1 MFHLVLNGTPR
12 IDVKYRDKTISF
24 ATDGSLPDPLEG
36 TYAALTA
43 CAGAYAMES
52 CQALGIS
59 EEGIEVTVRPV
70 VRPADPSMPTR
81 ISTIVA
87 FPPRIG
93 QGQREAILAAID
105 KCTVK
110 KLLLNGIN
118 VSFELKAADAG

>member
-1 MFHLVLNGTPR
+1 
-12 IDVKYRDKTISF
+12 
-24 ATDGSLPDPLEG
+24 
-36 TYAALTA
+36 
-43 CAGAYAMES
+43 MES
-52 CQALGIS
+52 CRALGIS
-59 EEGIEVTVRPV
+59 EEGISVTVRPM

-87 FPPRIG
+87 FPSRIG
-93 QGQREAILAAID
+93 PEQREAILAAID